1 MLITCFVDCQ
11 ISFLIHLGWESAKP
25 LLIYYVVC
33 NFNSEASI
41 IAIGLFSQV
50 NWGGESLFL

>member
-1 MLITCFVDCQ
+1 MELPI
-11 ISFLIHLGWESAKP
+11 
-25 LLIYYVVC
+25 
-33 NFNSEASI
+33 FNSEASI